1 MLRLLS
7 EGLAVRPLIEVV
19 LAELGW
25 RKLEAME
32 RAGIR
37 AAVLGVAC
45 EARLNGVPPEVL
57 LRNLEDDDIRLLAG
71 VVAAAM

>member
-7 EGLAVRPLIEVV
+7 EGLAVRPLVEVV

-45 EARLNGVPPEVL
+45 EARLNGVAPEVL
-57 LRNLEDDDIRLLAG
+57 LKDLEDDDIRLLAG